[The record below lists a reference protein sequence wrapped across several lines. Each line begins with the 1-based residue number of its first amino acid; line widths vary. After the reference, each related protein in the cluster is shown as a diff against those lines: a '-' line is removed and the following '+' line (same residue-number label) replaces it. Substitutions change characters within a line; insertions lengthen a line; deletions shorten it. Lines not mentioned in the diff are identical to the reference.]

1 MILDSS
7 VGVPIDYML
16 VFLNSEKDS
25 DIKVC
30 GGGLSSYWPEKKH
43 VHFVFSNGPMA
54 LLSTSI

>member
-1 MILDSS
+1 
-7 VGVPIDYML
+7 ML

-30 GGGLSSYWPEKKH
+30 DGGLSSY
-43 VHFVFSNGPMA
+43 FSQRKNMSILCFPMAAMA